1 MLGVSLYRIYT
12 FMNIVT
18 IDPSLISTAV
28 VVSSGN
34 GFTMMNYC
42 RESDS
47 YNKKGLSKW
56 FKSCEEHVRLRLIE
70 YADYSKYSEGEVAK
84 LRDYNRITDG
94 MLDDI
99 TALLDTSKPTY
110 VSIEGFN
117 YGASVGDL
125 IDLVAFS
132 TLLRTKI
139 LSITPNLE
147 VLSPTTLKQEACKLA
162 YPPVDTGKK
171 KQKLVW
177 RNNQGIAGGHFTKR
191 EIFQSIVENPSTTD
205 PWSMHCRSVSEEV
218 MSLRTI
224 PKPYEDINDA
234 FVMYLRMV
242 GIMTQEK

>member
-1 MLGVSLYRIYT
+1 
-12 FMNIVT
+12 MNLVA

-28 VVSSGN
+28 VVSSGE
-34 GFTMMNYC
+34 GFTMLNYV

-47 YNKKGLSKW
+47 HSKRGLSKW
-56 FKSCEEHVRLRLIE
+56 YKSCEQHVRYRPIE
-70 YADYSKYSEGEVAK
+70 YAAYGDYSGGEVAK
-84 LRDYNRITDG
+84 LVDYGRITDG

-99 TALLDTSKPTY
+99 TSLIEPSKATR
-110 VSIEGFN
+110 VCIEGFN

-139 LSITPNLE
+139 LSVTPDLE
-147 VLSPTTLKQEACKLA
+147 VISPTTLKQEACKLA
-162 YPPVDTGKK
+162 YPPVDMGKK

-191 EIFQSIVENPSTTD
+191 EIFQSIVENPSTND
-205 PWSMHCRSVSEEV
+205 FWSNQCREVHQEV
-218 MSLRTI
+218 MSLRSV
-224 PKPYEDINDA
+224 PKPYEDLNDA

-242 GIMTQEK
+242 SMLGQPK

>member
-1 MLGVSLYRIYT
+1 MRGMRRSGIYT
-12 FMNIVT
+12 LMNMVA

-28 VVSSGN
+28 VVSSGA
-34 GFTMMNYC
+34 GFTMINYC

-47 YNKKGLSKW
+47 HNKKGMSKW
-56 FKSCEEHVRLRLIE
+56 FKSCEEHVRLRHIE

-84 LRDYNRITDG
+84 LRDYNRITDC

-99 TALLDTSKPTY
+99 TALINPANPTR
-110 VSIEGFN
+110 VCIEGFN

-139 LSITPNLE
+139 LSVTPHLE
-147 VLSPTTLKQEACKLA
+147 VLSPTSLKQEACKLA

-205 PWSMHCRSVSEEV
+205 PWSVHCRSVCEEV
-218 MSLRTI
+218 MSLRTV

-242 GIMTQEK
+242 VMLGQEK